1 MTPSSSELWAFDTES
16 SKSFTLVP
24 VSESVA
30 GEQPEDRSYH
40 VLTSY
45 GVRLLHQLLSLSLS
59 SAVDPQVET

>member
-1 MTPSSSELWAFDTES
+1 MTPSSNELWAFDTES

-24 VSESVA
+24 VSDSVA

-45 GVRLLHQLLSLSLS
+45 KVCLPLGDHLSLQL
-59 SAVDPQVET
+59 